1 MCLLKGASPRFVKS
15 VEHPIPVDQSGGLS
29 CPDDMERLP
38 GFRDFYPEPLPANE
52 PWSCDLRNH
61 IFSCWRDT
69 ARRYGFR
76 EYDGPPLEPLE
87 LYTNKSGAEIVGQLF
102 NFVDKGERAVS
113 LRPEMTPTVARLVAT
128 AERAY
133 KKPIKWFSFPQLF
146 RYEKQQKG
154 RLREHF
160 QLNCD
165 IFGESDVSADAEI
178 VALLIDVLRSL
189 GLTSQDF
196 VIRLSSRQAWQRFFA
211 ARGGN
216 PDRAYDFYQV
226 VDKIEREKPEVSA
239 EKLASLGIQLTEV
252 QDFIRASV
260 PEPEL
265 QAVLDNLGAR
275 GLSDFVAV
283 DYGVIRGLAYYTGI
297 VFEAFDRKGEF
308 RAIAGGGR
316 YDQLVRQVS
325 EGKVDLPALGFG
337 MGDVVLAELL
347 KVRKLVPSFANTV
360 DAVVLIEDE
369 SLRLD
374 SLRVVQ
380 QLRESGRAV
389 DFSLTPA
396 KGDKQFKRALELGA
410 THTVRLER
418 SAEGT
423 VQAKVKNLKS
433 REEQVVKPDAA
444 ASAF

>member
-1 MCLLKGASPRFVKS
+1 M
-15 VEHPIPVDQSGGLS
+15 
-29 CPDDMERLP
+29 MERLP

-61 IFSCWRDT
+61 IFAAWRET

-87 LYTNKSGAEIVGQLF
+87 LYTNKSGAEIVAQLF

-133 KKPIKWFSFPQLF
+133 KKPIKWFSYPQLF
-146 RYEKQQKG
+146 RYEKPQKG

-165 IFGESDVSADAEI
+165 LFGESDPAADAEM
-178 VALLIDVLRSL
+178 VALLVDVLRAL
-189 GLTSQDF
+189 GLTATDF
-196 VIRLSSRQAWQRFFA
+196 VVRLSSRQAWQRFFA
-211 ARGGN
+211 GRGGD
-216 PDRAYDFYQV
+216 PARAYEFYQV
-226 VDKIEREKPEVSA
+226 VDKIERERPEVSA
-239 EKLASLGIQLTEV
+239 EKLSALGIAMAEV
-252 QDFIRASV
+252 QEFIRASV

-265 QAVLDNLGAR
+265 QAVLDNLSAR
-275 GLSDFVAV
+275 GLRDFVVV

-297 VFEAFDRKGEF
+297 VFEAFDRKGTF

-316 YDQLVRQVS
+316 YDQLVKQVS
-325 EGKVDLPALGFG
+325 EGRVDLPALGFG

-347 KVRKLVPSFANTV
+347 KDRKLVPSFQGKIEV
-360 DAVVLIEDE
+360 VVLVEDE
-369 SLRLD
+369 SLRSE
-374 SLRVVQ
+374 SLGVVQ
-380 QLRESGRAV
+380 AVRESGRSV
-389 DFSLTPA
+389 EFSLVPS

-410 THTVRLER
+410 TRTLRVERGEESQLRVRI
-418 SAEGT
+418 
-423 VQAKVKNLKS
+423 KDLKT
-433 REEQVVKPDAA
+433 REERLVAIGDVVAQL
-444 ASAF
+444 